1 MKITLPVLRKTAFD
15 QETFR
20 FTTPS
25 EYLALHPE
33 CQVSTPSLSS
43 WGWKGYNEVW
53 LEGSNDWIY
62 RHLHWIADKMVELA
76 NQGADGDPLVTR
88 ALNQAAR
95 EVLLAQSSDWAFI
108 MKTGTTVPYAVKR
121 TREHI
126 LRFRRLYR
134 DIMRRSIDREWL
146 SDVENRDNVFPE
158 LDYRIYSDKDQPR
171 Y

>member
-1 MKITLPVLRKTAFD
+1 
-15 QETFR
+15 
-20 FTTPS
+20 
-25 EYLALHPE
+25 
-33 CQVSTPSLSS
+33 
-43 WGWKGYNEVW
+43 
-53 LEGSNDWIY
+53 
-62 RHLHWIADKMVELA
+62 MVELA
-76 NQGADGDPLVTR
+76 NRGANGDPILTR

-134 DIMRRSIDREWL
+134 DIMRHGIDREWL

-158 LDYRIYSDKDQPR
+158 LDYRIYRDDHQPR
-171 Y
+171 QQ